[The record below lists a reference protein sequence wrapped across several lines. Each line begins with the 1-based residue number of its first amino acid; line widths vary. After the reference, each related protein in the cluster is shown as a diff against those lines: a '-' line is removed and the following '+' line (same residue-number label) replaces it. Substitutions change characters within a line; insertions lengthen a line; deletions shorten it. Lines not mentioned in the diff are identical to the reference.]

1 MPVEP
6 NKIKK
11 PSLVVANG
19 VSYLAIP
26 KEEDGKLQLQNAFPL
41 GSPSSLEP
49 VQLQQY
55 LVAAYSEKLTDVNIS
70 SSSAWSSVPLS
81 EDLDLD
87 WQILILK
94 LEQAIKNAPVDAVV
108 NHFTRR

>member
-6 NKIKK
+6 KNIKK
-11 PSLVVANG
+11 PLLVVANG
-19 VSYLAIP
+19 VSYLANP
-26 KEEDGKLQLQNAFPL
+26 KEEDGKLQLQDAFAL
-41 GSPSSLEP
+41 GTPSSIEPSSLK
-49 VQLQQY
+49 QY
-55 LVAAYSEKLTDVNIS
+55 LVAAYEDKLTDVNIS

-94 LEQAIKNAPVDAVV
+94 LEQAIKKAPINTVLQQ
-108 NHFTRR
+108 FMSR